1 MREKIPDELDLFGEI
16 IPLGSP
22 KAKSEM
28 VDEDASEEEPEG
40 ETFYTDNYNTDL
52 SPESEKKFQSW
63 AKKQS
68 EIKGRDLLRDLED
81 YDLRGF
87 WKAGAH
93 ADEKSGHGSDMFKK
107 PNHPT
112 FSNESK
118 YSGTIAP
125 HGGNYMGGSWG
136 KDDDNMDTFTPSQH
150 MMANTH
156 DAESLK
162 KYMEEREP
170 NTILILPD
178 IEETKEDDDKPVD
191 MDMDMDMDMEEEDM
205 PRAKSRMKKV
215 PVTQITI
222 IGKKPMEDKDF

>member
-1 MREKIPDELDLFGEI
+1 MHKKIPDELDLFGEI
-16 IPLGSP
+16 IPLDLP
-22 KAKSEM
+22 KAKSKKM
-28 VDEDASEEEPEG
+28 DEEAPEEESG
-40 ETFYTDNYNTDL
+40 DETFYTDNYNTDL
-52 SPESEKKFQSW
+52 SPQAEEKFQSW
-63 AKKQS
+63 VEKQS

-112 FSNESK
+112 FSDESK

-136 KDDDNMDTFTPSQH
+136 KDDDNMDTFTPSKH

-156 DAESLK
+156 DEESLK

-178 IEETKEDDDKPVD
+178 SEEMKEEEEEDKP
-191 MDMDMDMDMEEEDM
+191 MDMDMDMEEEDM
-205 PRAKSRMKKV
+205 PQAKSRMKKV

-222 IGKKPMEDKDF
+222 IGKKPMEDEDF